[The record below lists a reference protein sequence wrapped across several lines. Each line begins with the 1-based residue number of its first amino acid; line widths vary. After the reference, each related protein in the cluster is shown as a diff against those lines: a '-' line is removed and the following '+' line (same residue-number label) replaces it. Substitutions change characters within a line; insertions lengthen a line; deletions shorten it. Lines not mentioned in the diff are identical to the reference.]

1 MSHASCSMNLV
12 LHTDLYTDRSLHFL
26 PIMAGRVAGRV
37 AGSIWTG
44 LLATPPCWIGEKY
57 SQTMPLILLVTTFN
71 RSVLFLLTKCS
82 TPILS
87 LSLSSFLH
95 GSQSRSFHA
104 ESIMLAFSVS
114 FRSAKWHVLKWN
126 S

>member
-1 MSHASCSMNLV
+1 MSHISCSMNLV
-12 LHTDLYTDRSLHFL
+12 LHTDLYTDSGLPSFP
-26 PIMAGRVAGRV
+26 PIMAGRL

-44 LLATPPCWIGEKY
+44 LLATPACWIGEKY
-57 SQTMPLILLVTTFN
+57 SQTMSLILLVTTFHRVCTPLIN
-71 RSVLFLLTKCS
+71 LKVQLT
-82 TPILS
+82 IYS

-104 ESIMLAFSVS
+104 ESITLAFPVS